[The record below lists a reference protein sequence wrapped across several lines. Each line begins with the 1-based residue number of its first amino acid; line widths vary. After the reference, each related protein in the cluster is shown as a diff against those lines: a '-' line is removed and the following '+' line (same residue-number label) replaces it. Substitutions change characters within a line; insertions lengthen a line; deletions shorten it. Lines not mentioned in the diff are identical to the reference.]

1 MSYSAKPKLWFW
13 ILAIIFLLWNLI
25 GVGFFMGELLKP
37 DIMYADFTDEV
48 MEYVENRPWWFMINY
63 GIATIV
69 SFLACV
75 MLLFKS
81 KIAVPL
87 SVIGLVGIVIS
98 TIYFFTSGI
107 TQVIPGAE
115 QGFTIFILL
124 MGIFLW
130 LFARSSRK
138 KGWLR

>member
-1 MSYSAKPKLWFW
+1 
-13 ILAIIFLLWNLI
+13 
-25 GVGFFMGELLKP
+25 MGELLKP

-107 TQVIPGAE
+107 TQVITGAE

-124 MGIFLW
+124 MGVFLW
-130 LFARSSRK
+130 LFASSSRK